1 MFVQLAL
8 GIRMIQAP
16 MSSETPGDPMRE
28 LLARLPDDF
37 APNLL
42 DRGSQR
48 VIEDGGNPIRLHM
61 FASTVSDVL
70 RPQR

>member
-16 MSSETPGDPMRE
+16 MSSETPEDPMRE

-37 APNLL
+37 ARNLL
-42 DRGSQR
+42 IGSQR